1 MDEVK
6 INTSKTLTLTLPS
19 DPASNSVSVSLYHE
33 LGSLVSG
40 PTAATRVSTGVY
52 SITYG
57 QQASGKY
64 ILNSAGKHRIDFSY
78 TISNTS
84 YTQSMY
90 INVYTPYVLSS
101 DFFTSYPELQLSKG
115 SLFDKYEKRAR
126 TIINTYCGQSFDY
139 FPNKY
144 IILDG
149 TGNETLH
156 LPVPITTV
164 NKVTVNTGD
173 DDEQVIHDATDATL
187 NNIEKVRQPF
197 NFDTSYYVR
206 YRNKSTER
214 DYDRYPYR
222 DGGAFPKRKFNSKSD
237 YKIEGDFGWRFVP
250 SEVEQAA
257 ELIIADLMND
267 DSEYRRHGIYNV
279 DMDAV
284 SFSMKSSFYESTG
297 NIEADVLLMD
307 YTMFVMDYVV

>member
-6 INTSKTLTLTLPS
+6 LNTSKTLTITLPS
-19 DPASNSVSVSLYHE
+19 DPDSNTVNVSLYHE

-40 PTAATRVSTGVY
+40 PTAATRSSAGVY
-52 SITYG
+52 TITFG
-57 QQASGKY
+57 QLASGIY
-64 ILNSAGKHRIDFSY
+64 TLNSAGKHRADFSY
-78 TISNTS
+78 SISNTS
-84 YTQSMY
+84 YSQSQY
-90 INVYTPYVLSS
+90 INVYTPYITSAE
-101 DFFTSYPELQLSKG
+101 FFSNHPELSTNF
-115 SLFDKYEKRAR
+115 SASFDKYERRAR
-126 TIINTYCGQSFDY
+126 NIINTYCGQSFDFY
-139 FPNKY
+139 PDKY
-144 IILDG
+144 LILDG
-149 TGNETLH
+149 NNHDNLH
-156 LPVPITTV
+156 LPVPITTLD
-164 NKVTVNTGD
+164 KVTVNIGD
-173 DDEQVIHDATDATL
+173 DDQQVVHDATDASL
-187 NNIEKVRQPF
+187 NNIEKLRQPF
-197 NFDTSYYVR
+197 NFDTSYYIR

-237 YKIEGDFGWRFVP
+237 YKIEGDFGWRYVP
-250 SEVEQAA
+250 LEVQQASD
-257 ELIIADLMND
+257 LIIADLMND